1 MNKRGFTLIELL
13 AVILIL
19 GIIALIAIPAV
30 NDVINDSK
38 LHAEEATINHIIK
51 AYEDYYQLKTLK
63 EETIISNVKADATLT
78 DAEAIA
84 NEIGITG
91 DIHAKSD
98 YVAFEL
104 DNTGNAYVKYHVG
117 DIYCTNFSEA
127 GDPAVKTAWSKGVC
141 ANGDYPTSASN

>member
-1 MNKRGFTLIELL
+1 MNKKGFTLIELL

-63 EETIISNVKADATLT
+63 EETIVSNALTLADTET
-78 DAEAIA
+78 IA

-91 DIHAKSD
+91 DIHTKDA
-98 YVAFEL
+98 YVSFEL
-104 DNTGNAYVKYHVG
+104 DNTGNAYVKYNVG
-117 DIYCTNFSEA
+117 GIFCTNLSGEGNA
-127 GDPAVKTAWSKGVC
+127 KSVWSKGVC
-141 ANGDYPTSASN
+141 ANTNYPTSATSSN